1 MSSIT
6 STDSTYNLA
15 RNLFF
20 GQLGTNLIEAVV
32 LAVGYEAYDLA
43 PYVSFSFAPAVVLV
57 TMWYFF

>member
-20 GQLGTNLIEAVV
+20 GQLGTNLIEAIV
-32 LAVGYEAYDLA
+32 LAVVNENNELA
-43 PYVSFSFAPAVVLV
+43 PYVSFSFAPAVVLI